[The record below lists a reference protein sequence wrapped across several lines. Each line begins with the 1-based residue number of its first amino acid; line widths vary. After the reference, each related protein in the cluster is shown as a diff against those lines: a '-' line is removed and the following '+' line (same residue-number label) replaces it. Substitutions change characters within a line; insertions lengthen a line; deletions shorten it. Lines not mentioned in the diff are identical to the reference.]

1 MVSKGL
7 EHLRQRVFQIMFP
20 NIKRNFI
27 LNRIGHHLTHD
38 TTAEEPISPQERLGI
53 CLCRLGRCDYYHTS
67 EEMAGCA
74 LTAVLIDYI
83 DYITQEVCKV
93 IVEFGGMDDCHVSIK
108 CPRAEMKQERSI
120 IFLKN
125 FILSL

>member
-67 EEMAGCA
+67 SEMAGCA

-83 DYITQEVCKV
+83 DYINLEVCKV
-93 IVEFGGMDDCHVSIK
+93 IVSNLWSEFV
-108 CPRAEMKQERSI
+108 
-120 IFLKN
+120 N
-125 FILSL
+125 FPEKVDKMLTAILQMEDKW